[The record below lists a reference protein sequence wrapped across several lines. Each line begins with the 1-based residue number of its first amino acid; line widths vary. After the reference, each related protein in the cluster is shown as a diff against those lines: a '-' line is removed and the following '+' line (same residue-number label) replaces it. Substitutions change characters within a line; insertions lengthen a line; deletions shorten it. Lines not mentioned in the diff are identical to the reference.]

1 MSVFDKIMAVRQ
13 ASFKD
18 GEITLFNERVAI
30 VPEESIIF
38 ITDYLIKNKDKI
50 PEFYD
55 GIRKSVYDG
64 WANNIRKT
72 YNFDKDPRKFVEWL
86 INLGA
91 FVGWGKHELI
101 QFDSANLTG
110 VLRTYNGPI
119 AQHYKGK
126 FNFPVDHFWRAL
138 IAGSSSAAFQRDMD
152 WIEINCMSQGK
163 EYCEFLFKPR
173 EKLTDEE
180 KKKYSA
186 QIPTGNPK

>member
-18 GEITLFNERVAI
+18 GEITLFNERVTI

-72 YNFDKDPRKFVEWL
+72 YNFDKDPRKFKSAKPIREIRWKNFRRIIGNKWKSGL
-86 INLGA
+86 KIKLCKNL
-91 FVGWGKHELI
+91 
-101 QFDSANLTG
+101 
-110 VLRTYNGPI
+110 
-119 AQHYKGK
+119 
-126 FNFPVDHFWRAL
+126 FPA
-138 IAGSSSAAFQRDMD
+138 S
-152 WIEINCMSQGK
+152 
-163 EYCEFLFKPR
+163 
-173 EKLTDEE
+173 
-180 KKKYSA
+180 
-186 QIPTGNPK
+186 